1 MDKYIE
7 SGSMNRFVKT
17 VLKRCAVESNGEILV
32 LLAKCL
38 GVLGPIDPMLITDD
52 FETKENDHE
61 NDDLIW
67 IRKKAPWTFQSLRQQ
82 VGLQLLK
89 KHFVVA
95 LKAASTPTDQHK
107 IAFAIQEG
115 KT

>member
-1 MDKYIE
+1 ME
-7 SGSMNRFVKT
+7 SS
-17 VLKRCAVESNGEILV
+17 GEILI

-38 GVLGPIDPMLITDD
+38 GVLGAIKPMLITDEFD
-52 FETKENDHE
+52 YKENDRD

-67 IRKKAPWTFQSLRQQ
+67 IRKKAPWTFQSVKQQ

-95 LKAASTPTDQHK
+95 LKAAPTPTDQHK

-115 KT
+115 KTLINYHSFIFVSCI

>member
-52 FETKENDHE
+52 FETNDHE

-82 VGLQLLK
+82 VGLHLLK

-107 IAFAIQEG
+107 IAYAIQEG